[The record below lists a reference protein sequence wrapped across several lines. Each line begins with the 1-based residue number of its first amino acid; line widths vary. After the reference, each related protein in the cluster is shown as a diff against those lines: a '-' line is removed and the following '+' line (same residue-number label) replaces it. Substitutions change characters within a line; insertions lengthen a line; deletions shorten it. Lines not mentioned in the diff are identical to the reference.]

1 LGLHLGDSNWIILG
15 LLLDLD
21 ALADL
26 LGLHI
31 IL

>member
-1 LGLHLGDSNWIILG
+1 LG

-21 ALADL
+21 ALADI

-31 IL
+31 ILQVWS